1 MHKAVTLVSVLV
13 LGWSWTLQ
21 GDNVLPTPLYPTQE
35 NFNLSR
41 MMGKWYE
48 LAVVSTS
55 PHYMERK
62 RENPVIAA
70 TELQHVASENNFTK
84 TDSILRNG
92 TCTQMS
98 KVIGLTNTPGRF
110 FHHETRLSADVD
122 SFLVDS
128 NYDEYAMM
136 LQLSTEKP
144 SGNLT
149 TVVTLYS
156 RTMDVRPAVLDDFKT
171 LVKHHGMS
179 DDAIIIQKNKDDCVS
194 GEQVTKPITT

>member
-1 MHKAVTLVSVLV
+1 
-13 LGWSWTLQ
+13 
-21 GDNVLPTPLYPTQE
+21 
-35 NFNLSR
+35 

-48 LAVVSTS
+48 LAVVSTC

-62 RENPVIAA
+62 RENPVIVAM
-70 TELQHVASENNFTK
+70 ELQHVASENNFTK
-84 TDSILRNG
+84 TASRLRNG

-110 FHHETRLSADVD
+110 FHHVTRLSADVD

-149 TVVTLYS
+149 TIVKLYS